1 MKIYTKQIFN
11 TKMTKRPDKIN
22 KTHNEIGS
30 RPKLEPYQKQAQGP
44 AKIKTTQVAR
54 TKWGVY
60 IVHIILVG
68 K

>member
-30 RPKLEPYQKQAQGP
+30 RPKLEPYQKQTQGP
-44 AKIKTTQVAR
+44 TKIKN
-54 TKWGVY
+54 TKSSPD
-60 IVHIILVG
+60 
-68 K
+68 KMERQ